1 MCTSAWSVSGIAD
14 DAHKQEP
21 GREPYEDVSIYS
33 PPAPPNLST
42 KLSKPRAY
50 TLSLSPQLIY
60 SRSKLLPTLV
70 SSKVYR
76 QLEFQAV
83 GSWWIYRSPGRSGAD
98 TSNPSDGASAG
109 LDCVPRSREDVFT
122 DDNISLKSK
131 RTLMKLLRHITQSS
145 QDDDVP
151 DEGEDLDLPFAD
163 YLTSKFHIPSE
174 LQYPLLSLSLS
185 QSAPQQASASYVIP
199 RIKRH
204 LASIGVFGPGFGS
217 VLAKYGGGSEIS
229 QVGCRA
235 LAVGG
240 GVYVLNRGIREIQV
254 PEGRDKDDSKDNRVL
269 LKLADGEQVRTAFLV
284 GSQWD
289 LPTEAKDD
297 STTYHKVARSITVVS
312 SPLEILFPVTSDG
325 GPIPAGAVVLI
336 PGNAL
341 SEKKDLPPVYLIVHS
356 SETGECPAGQC
367 KFPFLISLIALP
379 ESILLF
385 HDDYVNTYLHCLKCI
400 DENFQPDRLMKR
412 IFQ

>member
-1 MCTSAWSVSGIAD
+1 
-14 DAHKQEP
+14 
-21 GREPYEDVSIYS
+21 
-33 PPAPPNLST
+33 
-42 KLSKPRAY
+42 
-50 TLSLSPQLIY
+50 
-60 SRSKLLPTLV
+60 
-70 SSKVYR
+70 
-76 QLEFQAV
+76 
-83 GSWWIYRSPGRSGAD
+83 
-98 TSNPSDGASAG
+98 
-109 LDCVPRSREDVFT
+109 
-122 DDNISLKSK
+122 
-131 RTLMKLLRHITQSS
+131 MKLLRHITQSS
-145 QDDDVP
+145 QDDDVL

-174 LQYPLLSLSLS
+174 LLYPLLSLSLS

-254 PEGRDKDDSKDNRVL
+254 PEGTNEDDSKDNRVL

-297 STTYHKVARSITVVS
+297 STTYHKVARSITVIS